1 MTHLKLMNGIS
12 FQEFERECN
21 KVLTVRAGLGIDDLS
36 DATWRDY
43 FDDGLS
49 PTNAVDCAMKDW
61 WDNEFYMD

>member
-1 MTHLKLMNGIS
+1 MTYE
-12 FQEFERECN
+12 EFERECN
-21 KVLTVRAGLGIDDLS
+21 KVLTVRSGLGIHDLA

-43 FDDGLS
+43 YDDGLS